1 MRIHTIVRREGTVMK
16 LQRSITKNAEMLWQ
30 VSGRTLTNQ
39 ETELLLGL
47 SLLTSKEFTCLMYI
61 RESL

>member
-1 MRIHTIVRREGTVMK
+1 MK
-16 LQRSITKNAEMLWQ
+16 LQRSITKNAEMLWK

>member
-1 MRIHTIVRREGTVMK
+1 MK